1 MPSRSTLRYATS
13 IAFAA
18 WLIAASPLSAQEL
31 TLPGDPL
38 AGAQAESVD
47 PPATATATDTPSSTQ
62 SSDGAV
68 YSSNGTMLG
77 PTGQGIDIGPTSA
90 YAAGSVYNPTLGAHL
105 RARYSSQSYGQQEG
119 QLDLGTMRFMDLDG
133 GIAFVDGQVTLNEE
147 SGVGYNVGVGYRWMT
162 LPLLPFSPDDE
173 KIMGVSIWSDGQTIG
188 QENFFS
194 QVGVSLEFLGEHIDF
209 RANGYAPV
217 SSRTQLRD
225 GVSTGTFT
233 FAGNGVSE
241 QLRFVRDT
249 ALTVGEAEL
258 AGRLGNMDAW
268 AFAGV
273 YGFNGGQYDGV
284 GGELGLRGY
293 ATPDLLLSISV
304 ANDDEFDTNAIFSA
318 TWFIG
323 RTRAENC
330 PTGTLADRFR
340 EPVLR
345 NTYIATQQ
353 DSYLAAGGALI
364 DANGGDIRIVHVD
377 STAAAGGDG
386 SFENPLAS
394 LDDIN
399 ANSLDDDIV
408 YAHGG
413 SDFNSQTAML
423 RDGQTFVGE
432 GLDNVFQITTNQFG
446 TIDLPETASGAQSG
460 PVATIDGGAGGQG
473 VVLADNNTVQNLEFD
488 GGDNAIVTGAAGVGS
503 FNPNLNNLTISNTNG
518 DAIALMTEIRTDTDD
533 FDGDGDTSET
543 LDALGTVTIDEIAFN
558 NVGGHDI
565 VIDGNATDATDE
577 SGQTINISNITS
589 TGNITEESIS
599 LTNTSSVGIS
609 SASISDFNYDGGGTG
624 QGAVELLNTAGPAV
638 LSRIDIAGSSA
649 VGVTAMQSTGNITI
663 NDLTYDGGATGVG
676 AVMLDQTEGQV
687 TMNTLAATGGT
698 GVAVTATQSTG
709 DITIDGLTYDG
720 ETTAAGALLFDQA
733 DGNINVSNT
742 TITGGSGAAP
752 AVEARQTMAAISL
765 DSTVS
770 IDNVNGEA
778 VFLDRLQEDGSSSF
792 AFNGDITNDS
802 IDGGGVRVVDNDAVV
817 NFGGAITTQNT
828 NSVTIT
834 DSKANITFSGAIDD
848 NGTGDAITITNAG
861 IGTGN
866 TAEVLFSPGATI
878 NNDEGR
884 VLVVDNGDD
893 NIAFNDTVTDT
904 GDGILI
910 TDRQSGADITFEQ
923 DAALSLTQQT
933 AAITMTGNND
943 ASSVNINGDLTI
955 NSTGTGITSNGGELN
970 IANPNGS
977 NELTSTDTAINL
989 TGGSGSVNFEE
1000 VTSTG
1005 GTVAVNLNNFD
1016 GTVDIN
1022 GGQLGSTAGNTAVTV
1037 TDSSL
1042 DLDGVDI
1049 TSGSGTA
1056 VQAIFNGTTNARTL
1070 RVANGNLNSDNVIVT
1085 TSGDQDATVTLQD
1098 VTNIGDTDLN
1108 VGGSGAVNA
1117 TMTDVS
1123 GFGDITLDASLSGD
1137 ADLSLTRVNT
1147 AGILAANS
1155 TAGSDSNLTL
1165 DVEDSGNTSAFTS
1178 VVFNDQGAGRG
1189 TMTFNNSETTSG
1201 VNFDS
1206 IGGGNGSLTVIG
1218 STLGGGI
1225 NFDTAGTGS
1234 SVLTVTNATV
1244 GGDID
1249 YNSGN
1254 NGASNLIVTGGS
1266 VAGSILGDATG
1277 TGNFISRLNGT
1288 SLTGGRVAL
1297 NADNT
1302 GDALFNISGF
1312 NFDTGA
1318 DDTAIDVAFA
1328 TTIADADL
1336 TVINNTGVTTG
1347 NGRALNV
1354 DINGADVDFQI
1365 ANNLFTNNSPLATD
1379 ARAVF
1384 VDVSGSST
1392 TNATITDNVFTN
1404 SDATGTVQFEIATTA
1419 GAPNLNLN
1427 FSGNTA
1433 NSGGGTGNGE
1443 MIIRESAGTVSVFEL
1458 NDTFTSPTRNTGTV
1472 TFDPNNE
1479 PDFDDLPAAPAL
1491 PSP

>member
-1 MPSRSTLRYATS
+1 MPSRSTLRCATS
-13 IAFAA
+13 IALAT
-18 WLIAASPLSAQEL
+18 WLVTASPVIAQEL

-38 AGAQAESVD
+38 AGGQAESVD
-47 PPATATATDTPSSTQ
+47 APASATATDTQPSS
-62 SSDGAV
+62 GAA
-68 YSSNGTMLG
+68 YSSSNGTMLG
-77 PTGQGIDIGPTSA
+77 PTGQSIDIGPTSA
-90 YAAGSVYNPTLGAHL
+90 YASGSVYNPTLGAHL

-119 QLDLGTMRFMDLDG
+119 QLDLGTMRFIDLDG
-133 GIAFVDGQVTLNEE
+133 GIAFIDGQVTVNEE
-147 SGVGYNVGVGYRWMT
+147 SGVGYNVGLGYRFMA
-162 LPLLPFSPDDE
+162 LPLLPYGPDDE

-194 QVGVSLEFLGEHIDF
+194 QVGVSLECLGEHIDF

-225 GVSTGTFT
+225 GVSSGSFT
-233 FAGNGVSE
+233 LAGNGVSE

-258 AGRLGNMDAW
+258 AGRLGNLDAW

-273 YGFNGGQYDGV
+273 YGFSGGQYDGV

-304 ANDDEFDTNAIFSA
+304 ANDDEFDTNAIFAA

-340 EPVLR
+340 EPVMR

-353 DSYLAAGGALI
+353 DSYLAAGDALLDDNGAEIRLVHF
-364 DANGGDIRIVHVD
+364 DSNNAANG
-377 STAAAGGDG
+377 DG
-386 SFENPLAS
+386 TFENPFNT
-394 LDDIN
+394 LDSIDTAGTQDGDI
-399 ANSLDDDIV
+399 L

-413 SDFNSQTAML
+413 SNFADQTGTL
-423 RDGQTFVGE
+423 KDNQTLVGE
-432 GLDNVFQITTNQFG
+432 GAGNVFQITTNQFG
-446 TIDLPETASGAQSG
+446 TIDVPETAPGAQAGPVPIISGAASG
-460 PVATIDGGAGGQG
+460 GI
-473 VVLADNNTVQNLEFD
+473 VLADNNTVQNLEFD
-488 GGDNAIVTGAAGVGS
+488 GVPTAITNDATNGS
-503 FNPNLNNLTISNTNG
+503 FNPNLNNLTISNTTG
-518 DAIALMTEIRTDTDD
+518 DAISLATVIRTDADD

-565 VIDGNATDATDE
+565 SIDGNATDATDE

-589 TGNITEESIS
+589 TGNITEESIA
-599 LTNTSSVGIS
+599 LRNTSSVGTS
-609 SASISDFNYDGGGTG
+609 SANISDFNYVGGGTG
-624 QGAVELLNTAGPAV
+624 QGAVELDNTSGPV
-638 LSRIDIAGSSA
+638 TLERIDIAGSSA
-649 VGVTAMQSTGNITI
+649 VGVTALQSTGAITI
-663 NDLTYDGGATGVG
+663 NNLTYDGGATGSG
-676 AVMLDQTEGQV
+676 AVLLDQTEGTV
-687 TMNTLAATGGT
+687 TMNTLAVTGGT
-698 GVAVTATQSTG
+698 GVGVTASQATG
-709 DITIDGLTYDG
+709 DISIDGLTYDG
-720 ETTAAGALLFDQA
+720 EATATGALLLDRT
-733 DGNINVSNT
+733 DGQVDVSNS
-742 TITGGSGAAP
+742 TITGGGGAGP
-752 AVEARQTMAAISL
+752 AVEARQTTGGVSL
-765 DSTVS
+765 ASTVV
-770 IDNVNGEA
+770 ITDVNGEA
-778 VFLDRLQEDGSSSF
+778 VLIDRAETDGTSTVAINSNIVNS
-792 AFNGDITNDS
+792 TV
-802 IDGGGVRVVDNDAVV
+802 DGGGVRVLDNTAVV
-817 NFGGAITTQNT
+817 NFGGNITTQNT

-861 IGTGN
+861 LGTAN

-910 TDRQSGADITFEQ
+910 TDRQSGADITFESA
-923 DAALSLTQQT
+923 AALSLTDQT

-970 IANPNGS
+970 IANPNGTNS
-977 NELTSTDTAINL
+977 LTSTDTAINL
-989 TGGSGSVNFEE
+989 TGGSSTGGVNFNE

-1005 GTVAVNLNNFD
+1005 GAVAVNLNNFD

-1085 TSGDQDATVTLQD
+1085 TSGNQDATVTLQD
-1098 VTNIGDTDLN
+1098 LIGIGDTDLN
-1108 VGGSGAVNA
+1108 VGGSGAVDA
-1117 TMTDVS
+1117 TMTDVT
-1123 GFGDITLDASLSGD
+1123 GFGDITLDVSLSGD

-1155 TAGSDSNLTL
+1155 TAGSAGDLTV
-1165 DVEDSGNTSAFTS
+1165 DVENSGNTSAFTS
-1178 VVFNDQGAGRG
+1178 VVFNEQGAGNG
-1189 TMTFNNSETTSG
+1189 TLTFNNSETTSG

-1206 IGGGNGSLTVIG
+1206 VGGGGGSLTVDG

-1225 NFDTAGTGS
+1225 NYDTAGSGNST
-1234 SVLTVTNATV
+1234 LTVLNATV

-1249 YNSGN
+1249 YNSGT
-1254 NGASNLIVTGGS
+1254 NGASNFTVTGGS

-1277 TGNFISRLNGT
+1277 TGNFISRLAGASITN
-1288 SLTGGRVAL
+1288 GRVAL
-1297 NADNT
+1297 NAANT

-1312 NFDTGA
+1312 NFDTGN

-1328 TTIADADL
+1328 TTIDDADL

-1347 NGRALNV
+1347 NNRALNV

-1384 VDVSGSST
+1384 IDVSGSST

-1419 GAPNLNLN
+1419 GNPNLNLN

-1458 NDTFTSPTRNTGTV
+1458 SDTFSSPTRNTGTV

-1491 PSP
+1491 PNP